1 MLFVLAATAWA
12 AVGYV
17 LTTLDPRNDTSIV
30 VAGGLLLGI
39 AAALTVTPVLWIF
52 GFVRNG
58 HIAYRGDW
66 LRAARR
72 AALVGLVIVLLVI
85 LRAQGALSLQIA
97 LFVIAMPVLVEITFS
112 ARR

>member
-1 MLFVLAATAWA
+1 M
-12 AVGYV
+12 VGYV
-17 LTTLDPRNDTSIV
+17 LTTLDPRSDTWIV
-30 VAGGLLLGI
+30 VAGGLLLGA
-39 AAALTVTPVLWIF
+39 AAALTVCPLLWIL

-72 AALVGLVIVLLVI
+72 AALVALVIVLLVI
-85 LRAQGALSLQIA
+85 LRAQDALSIQIA